1 MHELN
6 EDFTKRLPPPEA
18 PPETEPR
25 RVPPGRRPPRRP
37 APPAPPPP
45 PPDDDDPPI
54 SAAPSPEIDPARW
67 EDFAVFRETFLV
79 YVSHARYNAALRV
92 FGELLFEMVLETWG
106 HWPDNPEGYLRGHLR
121 AVVADL
127 RHLEGCLSTLGENP
141 SEDDPYEAALCRTS
155 SLMSAEV
162 GSVAEHIER
171 KLGTWRGEPS

>member
-6 EDFTKRLPPPEA
+6 KDFTKRPPPEA
-18 PPETEPR
+18 PPPPVIGPPEGPAA
-25 RVPPGRRPPRRP
+25 VP
-37 APPAPPPP
+37 A
-45 PPDDDDPPI
+45 
-54 SAAPSPEIDPARW
+54 EIDPSRW

-92 FGELLFEMVLETWG
+92 VGEMLFEMVLETWG

>member
-1 MHELN
+1 MPELN
-6 EDFTKRLPPPEA
+6 KDFTKRPPPEA
-18 PPETEPR
+18 PPPPVIGPPEGPAA
-25 RVPPGRRPPRRP
+25 VP
-37 APPAPPPP
+37 A
-45 PPDDDDPPI
+45 
-54 SAAPSPEIDPARW
+54 EIDPSRW

-79 YVSHARYNAALRV
+79 YVSHARYNAAFRA
-92 FGELLFEMVLETWG
+92 FGDALYEMVLESWG
-106 HWPDNPEGYLRGHLR
+106 HWPEQPEGYLRSHLR

-171 KLGTWRGEPS
+171 NLGTWRGEAA